1 MKGDF
6 SRFTFDPRKR
16 YTGVRLQQGRV
27 QLDADWN
34 EQLDIASHLRRILAR
49 DLIGP
54 GGAPTFGGGFE
65 ISVEG
70 AGLDQLLISPG
81 RYWVDGLL
89 CENESSVSINKQ
101 PDPPGVI
108 VPGRPDNAG
117 WKPGWYM
124 AYLDVWE
131 REVTALEDFDL
142 LELALGGPDTATR
155 TRIVWQVRL
164 IRVAD
169 ESAVLLNCGD
179 VQFPQ
184 PSMIRPR
191 LTLAARSLRLPDE
204 NQLYRIEVHT
214 PGKLDTATFKW
225 SRDNGAVAALIQPPG
240 SDASNT
246 NKLVITR
253 QVQPDQGGGF
263 AADQWIEVTDEAR
276 LLQGIPGVLVQLAT
290 VSGQELTVVSWPGN
304 VPSFAGTPVI
314 RRWDSSNP
322 LGEPVVQPAANGGF
336 IALEEGLEI
345 RFDNG
350 GDSQAELRS
359 GDYWT
364 IPVRAAAGV
373 LWPQLD
379 GAPARKAPEG
389 ILHHYAPLALL
400 SFTSSGWRLSEG
412 SSCRKTFQPS
422 VSGIGQ
428 EKLNR
433 RENDT
438 MSASLTITGDLSVHR
453 EVTVGRVNEPG
464 GKLTLRNAPLV
475 PATGNDTQRG
485 IQFPPLQT
493 RSGDHTGFVRY
504 FGDQISPSSS
514 QVASPR
520 LLLGV
525 EGQLAAIVLRT
536 DATDALTV
544 AGGNVGIGVARG
556 LQKLHVEGG
565 ALFRSGSSATAGVV
579 IESSLTIRD
588 GSQGAGRY
596 LVSDVNGRAS
606 WKETPLNVGAPV
618 FLPQKLFVG
627 NGSGP
632 TGWMRYALPGDKVPA
647 GVRAVILEAE
657 VVKTTPDSGTVD
669 AQILVR
675 RGPDDPALVLTRARA
690 AGSGDNNA
698 WGNQG
703 LFPVKGDNS
712 FEYIITGSGF
722 NGGWS
727 MHAIGYFP

>member
-34 EQLDIASHLRRILAR
+34 EQLDIAGHLRRILAR
-49 DLIGP
+49 DLIGS
-54 GGAPTFGGGFE
+54 GGAPSTGGGFD
-65 ISVEG
+65 IT
-70 AGLDQLLISPG
+70 AGSDDQNPLLISPG

-89 CENESSVSINKQ
+89 CENEAASPVSVNQQ
-101 PDPPGVI
+101 PDLPGVI
-108 VPGRPDNAG
+108 VPGRPNTTDWTA
-117 WKPGWYM
+117 GWYM

-131 REVTALEDFDL
+131 RQVTALEDSDL

-164 IRVAD
+164 IRVGD
-169 ESAVLLNCGD
+169 ESAPLFNCGD
-179 VQFPQ
+179 VTFP
-184 PSMIRPR
+184 PASLRPAR
-191 LTLAARSLRLPDE
+191 LTLVARTLRLPDE
-204 NQLYRIEVHT
+204 NQLYRVEVHT
-214 PGKLDTATFKW
+214 PGGLGTATFKW
-225 SRDNGAVAALIQPPG
+225 SRDNGSVAALIQPPG

-246 NKLVITR
+246 NKLVIIR

-276 LLQGIPGVLVQLAT
+276 LLQGVPGVLVQLAT
-290 VSGQELTVVSWPGN
+290 VSGQELTVVSWPAGS
-304 VPSFAGTPVI
+304 SFSGTPLI
-314 RRWDSSNP
+314 RRWDSSTDG
-322 LGEPVVQPAANGGF
+322 GEPVVRPAANDHF
-336 IALEEGLEI
+336 IALEEGLEV
-345 RFDNG
+345 RFGNAAG
-350 GDSQAELRS
+350 ATLRT

-373 LWPQLD
+373 LWPQA
-379 GAPARKAPEG
+379 GGGPAEKAPDG
-389 ILHHYAPLALL
+389 IEHHYAPLALL
-400 SFTSSGWRLSEG
+400 SFNSSGWRLSSG

-433 RENDT
+433 RDDDT
-438 MSASLTITGDLSVHR
+438 MFASLTIDGNLSVHR
-453 EVTVGRVNEPG
+453 EVTVGRAGDPD
-464 GKLTLRNAPLV
+464 GKLSLLDAPLV
-475 PATGNDTQRG
+475 PAAGNRTDRG
-485 IQFPPLQT
+485 IQFPALPT

-504 FGDQISPSSS
+504 YGDQISPSSP
-514 QVASPR
+514 QVSSPR

-565 ALFRSGSSATAGVV
+565 ALFRSGTGVV
-579 IESSLTIRD
+579 IESSLTVKD

-596 LVSDVNGRAS
+596 LVSDVNGRAT

-627 NGSGP
+627 NGGGP
-632 TGWMRYALPGDKVPA
+632 TGWIRYALPGDKVPA
-647 GVRAVILEAE
+647 GIRAVILEAE
-657 VVKTTPDSGTVD
+657 VVKNSPDSGAVD
-669 AQILVR
+669 AQIVIR
-675 RGPDDPALVLTRARA
+675 RGPDDPSLILTRARA
-690 AGSGDNNA
+690 AGDGDDNA

-703 LFPVKGDNS
+703 LFPVKTDNS

-722 NGGWS
+722 SGGWVL
-727 MHAIGYFP
+727 HAVGYFP